1 MKITKKQVLSL
12 KSSAEDIEQGTITD
26 GTYISFWF
34 KQYFSTYFFKEQK
47 LQGVYI
53 EMGGKKY
60 FNGVCL

>member
-26 GTYISFWF
+26 GTYVSLWF
-34 KQYFSTYFFKEQK
+34 KQYFSIYFFDTTK
-47 LQGVYI
+47 LKGVYI
-53 EMGGKKY
+53 EMDGKKY

>member
-26 GTYISFWF
+26 GTYVSLWF
-34 KQYFSTYFFKEQK
+34 KYYFSTYFFKEQK

-53 EMGGKKY
+53 EMNDKKY
-60 FNGVCL
+60 FNGACL